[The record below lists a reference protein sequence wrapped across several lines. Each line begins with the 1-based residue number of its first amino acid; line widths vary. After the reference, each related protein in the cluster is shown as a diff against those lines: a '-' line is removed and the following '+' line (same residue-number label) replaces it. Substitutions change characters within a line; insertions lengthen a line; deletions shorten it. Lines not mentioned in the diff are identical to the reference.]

1 MIDSIFGKLVEKS
14 PTVAI
19 VDVGG
24 IRFKLNISVPAYD
37 RLPKIGAEI
46 DLLTYL
52 HVKEDILALYAFTE
66 EDERKLFLLLIAITG
81 IGPRSAITIL
91 SGTNPRD
98 FKNRIVAGDVKSL
111 TNVPGIGPKTAKR
124 IIIELKE
131 KFVTFE
137 DDENLDFL
145 TDMPSPYLNDA
156 ILALMSL
163 GYKRHQCQRALK
175 ELEKDG
181 QLSGGLETVLK
192 KALAKM

>member
-52 HVKEDILALYAFTE
+52 HVKEDILALYAFPE

-81 IGPRSAITIL
+81 IGPRSAMTIL

-181 QLSGGLETVLK
+181 QLSGGLEMVLK

>member
-1 MIDSIFGKLVEKS
+1 MIDSIFGKLVKKS
-14 PTVAI
+14 PTAAI

-24 IRFKLNISVPAYD
+24 IRFELNISVPAYD
-37 RLPKIGAEI
+37 RLPKTGAEI

-52 HVKEDILALYAFTE
+52 HVREDILKLYAFVE

-81 IGPRSAITIL
+81 IGPRSAMTIL
-91 SGTNPRD
+91 SGTNPKD
-98 FKNRIVAGDVKSL
+98 FKNRIIAGDVKSL

-131 KFVTFE
+131 KFVSFE
-137 DDENLDFL
+137 DDENLDYL
-145 TDMPSPYLNDA
+145 SEVQSPYFNDA

-181 QLSGGLETVLK
+181 QLAGGLEMVLK

>member
-19 VDVGG
+19 LDVGG

-137 DDENLDFL
+137 DDENLGFL
-145 TDMPSPYLNDA
+145 TDMQSPYLNDA

>member
-81 IGPRSAITIL
+81 IGPRSAMTIL

-181 QLSGGLETVLK
+181 QLTGGLEMVLK

>member
-81 IGPRSAITIL
+81 IGPRSAMTIL

-98 FKNRIVAGDVKSL
+98 FKNRIIAGDVKSL

-137 DDENLDFL
+137 DDENLGFL
-145 TDMPSPYLNDA
+145 TDMQSPYLNDA

>member
-137 DDENLDFL
+137 DDENLGFL
-145 TDMPSPYLNDA
+145 TDMQSPYLNDA

>member
-14 PTVAI
+14 PTIAI

-81 IGPRSAITIL
+81 IGPRSAMTIL

-137 DDENLDFL
+137 DDENLGFL
-145 TDMPSPYLNDA
+145 SDMQSPYLNDA

-163 GYKRHQCQRALK
+163 GYKRHQCQRALR

>member
-1 MIDSIFGKLVEKS
+1 MIDSIFGKLVKKS
-14 PTVAI
+14 PTAAI

-24 IRFKLNISVPAYD
+24 IRFELNISVPAYD
-37 RLPKIGAEI
+37 RLPKTGAEI

-52 HVKEDILALYAFTE
+52 HVREDILNLYAFVE

-81 IGPRSAITIL
+81 IGPRSAMTIL
-91 SGTNPRD
+91 SGTNPKD
-98 FKNRIVAGDVKSL
+98 FKNRIIAGDVKSL

-131 KFVTFE
+131 KFVSFE
-137 DDENLDFL
+137 DDENLDYL
-145 TDMPSPYLNDA
+145 SEVQSPYFNDA

-181 QLSGGLETVLK
+181 QLAGGLEMVLK

>member
-81 IGPRSAITIL
+81 IGPRSAMTIL

>member
-1 MIDSIFGKLVEKS
+1 MIDSIFGKLVKKS
-14 PTVAI
+14 PTAAI

-24 IRFKLNISVPAYD
+24 IRFELNISVPAYD
-37 RLPKIGAEI
+37 RLPKTGAEI

-52 HVKEDILALYAFTE
+52 HVREDILKLYAFVE

-81 IGPRSAITIL
+81 IGPRSAMTIL
-91 SGTNPRD
+91 SGTNPKD
-98 FKNRIVAGDVKSL
+98 FKNRIIAGDVKSL

-131 KFVTFE
+131 KFVNFE
-137 DDENLDFL
+137 DDENLDYL
-145 TDMPSPYLNDA
+145 SEVQSPYFNDA

-181 QLSGGLETVLK
+181 QLAGGLEMVLK

>member
-137 DDENLDFL
+137 DDEKLDFL